1 MMIKDWKREIFSIP
15 NLFSLFRLILIPVYM
30 SIYLTADRP
39 VEFYLAGA
47 VLAVSCIT
55 DLVDGKIARH
65 YNMITTVGKILDP
78 LADKATQVTL
88 IICLAIRKPILRILV
103 GLFVIKE
110 SFQLIAGFVA
120 IKHGR
125 ILKGAQLSGKV
136 CTTVLFISL
145 ILMVMFPDLSNTT
158 VTALTIIDFIFLSIA
173 FGDYIVTYYKGGNKF
188 QKLSENNA
196 E

>member
-1 MMIKDWKREIFSIP
+1 MMIKDWKREVFSIP
-15 NLFSLFRLILIPVYM
+15 NMFSLFRLILIPVYM
-30 SIYLTADRP
+30 SIYLSADHP
-39 VEFYLAGA
+39 GEYYLAA
-47 VLAVSCIT
+47 SILAVSCIT

-65 YNMITTVGKILDP
+65 YNMITTIGKILDP
-78 LADKATQVTL
+78 LADKATQITL

-103 GLFVIKE
+103 IIFVIKE
-110 SFQLIAGFVA
+110 SFQLVAGFVA

-125 ILKGAQLSGKV
+125 ILKGAQFSGKV

-145 ILMVMFPDLSNTT
+145 ILMVMLPNLSEKAVTT
-158 VTALTIIDFIFLSIA
+158 LTIIDFIFLSVA

-188 QKLSENNA
+188 QKLSENKA

>member
-1 MMIKDWKREIFSIP
+1 MT
-15 NLFSLFRLILIPVYM
+15 
-30 SIYLTADRP
+30 IYLTADKP
-39 VEFYLAGA
+39 GDFYLAA
-47 VLAVSCIT
+47 AILAVSCIT

-65 YNMITTVGKILDP
+65 YNMITTIGKILDP
-78 LADKATQVTL
+78 LADKTTQVTL

-103 GLFVIKE
+103 ALFVIKE

-125 ILKGAQLSGKV
+125 ILKGAQFSGKV

-173 FGDYIVTYYKGGNKF
+173 FGDYIVTYHKGGNKF